1 VIEIPSQNPKM
12 FFAKKISE
20 GNEMGY
26 EILTELWGL
35 HGYFVKDIKA
45 ESKKIFLV
53 VERIGDPLCPQCN
66 RKFSGAPKDNRSQI
80 VEDLSVFG
88 KRCYIQLWKF
98 RIECECGYR
107 GNESIEWLNRYERVT
122 VRYQKWIYAFCKRMT
137 GIDVARI
144 FGISKHTVYR
154 LDKEGIE
161 QELSEQKPIKPK
173 RLSIDEISRKKGH
186 HYATII
192 SAPTERKVLEV
203 AKGRKMIDLAP
214 FFEQKGSKW
223 CKRIEAVSMDA
234 WLAYRKAIKKYCKN
248 AIICF
253 DHFHL
258 AQYFSKAIDKLR
270 VNEVRKVDKDEK
282 EIYKGTRWLLL
293 KRPEKLNEDQRGKL
307 DRLLDLNK
315 NLYKAYILRD
325 EFRQIFEGVSSH
337 SRLIRLSLWKQ
348 RAKTVRISQ
357 ITGFV
362 KLIEKWEPFIR
373 NSLREGYSNSFAEG
387 VNTKVRVIQ
396 RMAYGYKDF
405 DYLRLKIIQ
414 QFNFREIKSVFDG

>member
-1 VIEIPSQNPKM
+1 
-12 FFAKKISE
+12 
-20 GNEMGY
+20 MGL
-26 EILTELWGL
+26 ETITELLGL
-35 HGYFVKDIKA
+35 PSHFVKDIQVKRD
-45 ESKKIFLV
+45 KIFLT
-53 VERIGDPLCPQCN
+53 VERRGYPVCPRCGN
-66 RKFSGAPKDNRSQI
+66 RFQEVPKDNRLQV

-88 KRCYIQLWKF
+88 KRCFIQLWKF
-98 RIECECGYR
+98 RIECGCGYR
-107 GNESIEWLNRYERVT
+107 GTELVEWLNRYERVT

-154 LDKEGIE
+154 LDREGIE

-173 RLSIDEISRKKGH
+173 RISIDEISRKKGH

-192 SAPTERKVLEV
+192 SAPDERKVLEV
-203 AKGRKMIDLAP
+203 AKGRKMVDLVP
-214 FFEQKGSKW
+214 FFEQKGAKW
-223 CKRIEAVSMDA
+223 CQRIKAVTMDA
-234 WLAYRKAIKKYCKN
+234 WLAYRKAVKKYCPN
-248 AIICF
+248 AVICF

-270 VNEVRKVDKDEK
+270 INEARKADKDER

-293 KRPEKLNEDQRGKL
+293 KRPEKLKEDQKGKL
-307 DRLLDLNK
+307 DRLLEVNK

-325 EFRQIFEGVSSH
+325 EFRQVFDGFSAH
-337 SRLIRLSLWKQ
+337 SRLIRLTLWILK
-348 RAKTVRISQ
+348 AKSARISQ

-373 NSLREGYSNSFAEG
+373 NSLRENYSNSFAEG
-387 VNTKVRVIQ
+387 INTKVRVIQ

-405 DYLRLKIIQ
+405 EYLRLKIFQ
-414 QFNFREIKSVFDG
+414 QFNFREIESVFDG

>member
-1 VIEIPSQNPKM
+1 
-12 FFAKKISE
+12 
-20 GNEMGY
+20 MGL
-26 EILTELWGL
+26 ETITELLGL
-35 HGYFVKDIKA
+35 PGYFVKEIKT
-45 ESKKIFLV
+45 EKNKIILTV
-53 VERIGDPLCPQCN
+53 SRDGDPVCPLCGQ
-66 RKFSGAPKDNRSQI
+66 KSLEAPKDNRVQI
-80 VEDLSVFG
+80 VEDVSAFG
-88 KRCYIQLWKF
+88 RRCYIRLWKF
-98 RIECECGYR
+98 RIECGCGYR
-107 GNESIEWLNRYERVT
+107 GTELIEWLNRYERVT
-122 VRYQKWIYAFCKRMT
+122 DRYQKWIYAFCKRMT

-161 QELSEQKPIKPK
+161 KELSEQKPIKPK
-173 RLSIDEISRKKGH
+173 RISIDEISRKKGH

-192 SAPTERKVLEV
+192 SAPEERKVLEV
-203 AKGRKMIDLAP
+203 AKGRKMVDLVP
-214 FFEQKGSKW
+214 FFEQKGIKW
-223 CKRIEAVSMDA
+223 CKRIKSVTMDA
-234 WLAYRKAIKKYCKN
+234 WLAYRKAVKKYCKN

-270 VNEVRKVDKDEK
+270 VNEARKVDKDEK

-293 KRPEKLNEDQRGKL
+293 KRPEKLKEDQKGKL
-307 DRLLDLNK
+307 DRLLEVNK

-325 EFRQIFEGVSSH
+325 EFRQVFEGTSAH
-337 SRLIRLSLWKQ
+337 SRLIRLTLWVQK
-348 RAKTVRISQ
+348 AKVARISL

-373 NSLREGYSNSFAEG
+373 NSLREGCSNSFAEG
-387 VNTKVRVIQ
+387 INTKVRVIQ

-405 DYLRLKIIQ
+405 EYLRLKIIQ